1 MGNDT
6 KEIMKEIGAIYSQL
20 SIEEVEKVIENIN
33 DKIAKHNIEIKQE
46 LNTLWYI
53 QQVLNKKKKT
63 QKEQENQAEN

>member
-1 MGNDT
+1 MTTDT
-6 KEIMKEIGAIYSQL
+6 QEIMKEIEAIYSQL
-20 SIEEVEKVIENIN
+20 SVEEMEKVIENIN

>member
-33 DKIAKHNIEIKQE
+33 DKIAKHNVEIKQE
-46 LNTLWYI
+46 LNTLWFV
-53 QQVLNKKKKT
+53 QQILNKKKKI
-63 QKEQENQAEN
+63 QKEQENQMEN